1 MTITVNHADD
11 KVIVGFAIMG
21 RASVKLFT
29 LDVRALFPGRAFSI
43 EKFGR
48 SGLGLS
54 IAMAISREHGGSLSA
69 QNHPEGGMLLLLI
82 LPMKIES

>member
-1 MTITVNHADD
+1 
-11 KVIVGFAIMG
+11 MG

-29 LDVRALFPGRAFSI
+29 LDVRALFREERSRS
-43 EKFGR
+43 KFGR

>member
-1 MTITVNHADD
+1 MLMIRLSSV
-11 KVIVGFAIMG
+11 FAIMG
-21 RASVKLFT
+21 RASVKLLPLMFERFSGKSV
-29 LDVRALFPGRAFSI
+29 LDREIWEG
-43 EKFGR
+43 
-48 SGLGLS
+48 GLGLS

>member
-1 MTITVNHADD
+1 M
-11 KVIVGFAIMG
+11 FE
-21 RASVKLFT
+21 R
-29 LDVRALFPGRAFSI
+29 FSR
-43 EKFGR
+43 EERSRSRNLGG

-54 IAMAISREHGGSLSA
+54 IAMEISREHGGSLSA